1 MSRRKRNQAAESKE
15 GLSGRKRAMIFGLVA
30 LVAGAACLVIVNQ
43 MVESFRQQIAS
54 AQIPATSAKVVLAA
68 HDLYQ
73 GNPIT
78 SADIRWVD
86 VPLEFMPGRNDALVF
101 TNPQEVI
108 GRVPRERILANEY
121 LRDDRLSDA
130 EQGIGLNGLI
140 DKGYRAL
147 SVGVTNDKALSGFL
161 HPKDYVD
168 ILVTVN
174 NTDDD
179 GVTTTETHTIA
190 QAVYVL
196 AVNDNS
202 GAVIPVDATR
212 TEAAQ
217 AQKKQNTNAPSVTL
231 HVTPQQ
237 AEEIAHAEREGK
249 IHLSLR
255 SKSDIKALALG
266 SVNDRDITGEAV
278 TPPPVVRTHTAAKPV
293 EAPVEAGPTIRFVRG
308 GNVSEHEVN
317 EAGKTP

>member
-1 MSRRKRNQAAESKE
+1 MSRRKRNQAAEPKE

-43 MVESFRQQIAS
+43 MVESFRQQIAN
-54 AQIPATSAKVVLAA
+54 AEIPPTSAKVVVAA

-86 VPLEFMPGRNDALVF
+86 VPLEFLPGQNDALVF
-101 TNPQEVI
+101 TNPQEVV

-174 NTDDD
+174 NTTDD

-202 GAVIPVDATR
+202 GAIVPVDATR
-212 TEAAQ
+212 TEAAK
-217 AQKKQNTNAPSVTL
+217 AQKKQNTAPSVTL

-237 AEEIAHAEREGK
+237 AEEIAHAENEGK

-255 SKSDIKALALG
+255 SKSDIKAMVLG
-266 SVNDRDITGEAV
+266 SVNDRDITGEALAPV
-278 TPPPVVRTHTAAKPV
+278 PVVRAHTVTAKAPEPV
-293 EAPVEAGPTIRFVRG
+293 ETGPTIRFVRG